1 MTPFGK
7 KMISGILYGLVLGLF
22 MWIAGTALVVIV
34 PSFPATITP
43 LALLLIG
50 WVASV
55 GIAYADDLH
64 FTEVENKELQEKIEY
79 LLKKANE
86 K

>member
-22 MWIAGTALVVIV
+22 MWIAGTALVTIE

-43 LALLLIG
+43 LALLIIG

-55 GIAYADDLH
+55 GIAYADDAHL
-64 FTEVENKELQEKIEY
+64 TKVDEEELQAKIDY
-79 LLKKANE
+79 LLKKAKE
-86 K
+86 